1 MVTRRLGR
9 GLGRFFGTSAGVTVF
24 ALAKPQGRKTR
35 RSIITRRSLV
45 VVAAVVVA
53 VVIHVL
59 GVILMIIMM
68 LVLGARMI
76 H

>member
-45 VVAAVVVA
+45 VVAVVVA